1 MQFNR
6 DQFMEEGYLV
16 LREVIPP
23 AELEDLRDGYER
35 MVDRQREIWASERNP
50 NDPPGGVWETGSTT
64 SVDAASPP
72 LGRPDR

>member
-23 AELEDLRDGYER
+23 AGIRRFARPVMNGWSID
-35 MVDRQREIWASERNP
+35 SE
-50 NDPPGGVWETGSTT
+50 GSGQMNAIQTT
-64 SVDAASPP
+64 HRAAS
-72 LGRPDR
+72 GRPAHSLG